1 MNALTSFSGC
11 SYRTNAFTETNGGK
25 IKLNALTSANYM
37 TLNVVEGQSV
47 SLPALKK
54 WTNGSLTVNANASL
68 ATPELWTL
76 NNVAVTMTA
85 ATSEWGHDK
94 LLYVDNSGF
103 NLSGGAQLS
112 LNVTNYSSSVD
123 RTISVA
129 GEGSRLDLPV
139 LVKATSTD
147 GYARVYFESTEGATL
162 SMPKISRIVGAAYDN
177 WKLTSASGGEIVVPG
192 YFQKSNLTVSLNAS
206 SAEID
211 GETSLVDDLAP
222 VGPFFVGAP
231 KYAPQVDVNI
241 STPYASGAELEEVSW
256 VGEAGGKWN
265 EASNWSGGVVPGASS
280 KVVIALGAD
289 QTIALPKGD
298 WAVASITCSAALS
311 LEGNAKLTVS
321 ENSSV
326 TGALALASGAMLTAT
341 NGATFSATGA
351 VSANG
356 AALVAKE
363 GATLNLPKLTSF
375 NNGSLTMSG
384 DGATFS
390 APELTNINNSLFA
403 LSGGAQLTLAVE
415 SYAAADYDAQRTI
428 FSVTGEGTKL
438 SLPNLTTIKSTTY
451 RTGITLSATLG
462 GEIDLPALTE
472 VTAPQY
478 GNSFNITEATGG
490 TINLDA
496 LQTIKSN
503 GCSFNFSTDKESR
516 TLPALVS
523 AVNTAFSVSKGRT
536 LSLPE
541 LTAFNNGS
549 LAMSGEGATFSA
561 PKLTNINNSLFAL
574 SGGAQLTLAVESY
587 AAADYDAQRTIFSVT
602 GEGTKL
608 SLPNLTTIKSTTY
621 RTGITLSATLGGE
634 IDLPALT
641 EVTAPQYGN
650 SFNITEATGGTINL
664 DALQTIKS
672 NGCSFN
678 FSTDKESRTLPALV
692 SAKNTNVTVSAGQTL
707 NLPALTTWSG
717 GSLTLNANATVNTPV
732 MTALTNV
739 GVTLKSTSSTF
750 NIPQL
755 TNINNSLFALSD
767 GAQLTLAV
775 ESYAAADYDAQRTIF
790 SVTGEGTKLSLPN
803 LTTIKSTTYRTG
815 ITLSATLGGEID
827 LPALTEVTAPQYG
840 NSFNITEATG
850 GTINLDALQTIK
862 SNGCSFNFSTDKE
875 SRTLP
880 ALVSAK
886 NLNFTSV
893 PYTTVSFPALTAW
906 NGGSLTVRRE
916 SVVSA
921 PALISFT
928 GTITFEGDGFK
939 PSPFLELTSGS
950 VLQGSGTIK
959 TNLTNK
965 GTVKTDVG
973 TFVLDGSYVQTS
985 SGTVAATINSEME
998 RGDAGYAPFKVS
1010 GTANVAGKIELVKP
1024 AGISYGIGSG
1034 GFTVLTAD
1042 NLVIDEGATYSG
1054 LDYGGLVVL
1063 EPVVTPMRLKFNIDY
1078 VSGAKVV
1085 SVVPCGASSVGASR
1099 SYIDVYFDRPIQ
1111 RSSFTKDDV
1120 SVVDPN
1126 GNAVEVYTVSA
1137 LTSANTSFRVYFNQ
1151 TERVSGVYSVEI
1163 GPDVLNDEGVV
1174 MNQNGAYPNGEDADK
1189 YVGTFE
1195 IKLADLTPSDVVA
1208 PTTAALG
1215 YPATVSWTTTNVGIA
1230 GALGSW
1236 RDRIYLSKTPT
1247 LGNKR
1252 LELATVSSGTGATL
1266 GTAIAAG
1273 ASVSQS
1279 ATVNIP
1285 LDAEGW
1291 GPGEYYVIVETD
1303 VDGAVL
1309 ETLET
1314 NNVAASQKI
1323 VLDYA
1328 KLPDLAV
1335 SAVKGPKTVAPGDEV
1350 SISWTTTNN
1359 GELATSGNWSETVY
1373 MSFDGT
1379 LADAIPLRTV
1389 HRSDAL
1395 AANGGAATRS
1405 VAVTIPTTSRSGA
1418 FRFLVVADSDANVTE
1433 SNEGN
1438 NSAVSSK
1445 ATLAKKLFLSV
1456 SETSIDEN
1464 ARQIRATVTRSGE
1477 LDADATVLVAT
1488 SDASELAVPASVV
1501 IPAGQSS
1508 AVFYFDAVSDDE
1520 IDGAQSAT
1528 LSVSLDGYTGDS
1540 ATIEIAD
1547 SDVRVLALS
1556 ADKYSA
1562 NEGETINLTV
1572 DLGRVAKEDTTVRL
1586 YVSRGGQLTY
1596 EPTVVIPAGQSSAT
1610 VELKVVDDSV
1620 PESSENL
1627 TITATADDYVSAQLR
1642 LTVEDDDE
1650 PTISLSFVS
1659 PYISET
1665 AGNNALIGT
1674 VTRAEATDS
1683 DLRVGLSTLDGF
1695 GNERFIR
1702 LPEEVVIKAGE
1713 TSVDF
1718 FVDAIDGWEVT
1729 GDVEITVVASGIQEN
1744 CGCSMEASSAGYT
1757 TATLTF
1763 LDDDCAALA
1772 LNLDRTILRAGA
1784 TTIATISRDEA
1795 AAEPLTVTLKSSDPA
1810 LLAAP
1815 QTVVIPAGKKTSDP
1829 FQVVAGS
1836 SSEAGWATLLASA
1849 VGMSSVSATIL
1860 VTDAEAPDLTVSD
1873 IDLPYA
1879 PYAGTVASISYVVS
1893 NRGTA
1898 IAQAANGWTEK
1909 VWLSKTR
1916 TLGDDAILLATY
1928 AHSDPLSHEPGQNAY
1943 TRFAEVELPQ
1953 VVGEY
1958 WVVVQVDAEGAVA
1971 DDLLK
1976 VDNTTA
1982 STSELFIA
1990 SPYFVEVQTDV
2001 ETTSVG
2007 APVPLYGKAFRNDV
2021 LDENGENTIP
2031 AANVDVAIH
2040 IIAKSSGIVRT
2051 ITATTNDKGE
2061 WTAEW
2066 KPYVNEYGTFDV
2078 SASHPALTSG
2088 TRQDSFTVMKLVV
2101 DQTSKSANVLD
2112 GATKSVSFELKN
2124 PTDKPLTGLKWEILD
2139 KPESLD
2145 VELDCAEL
2153 IAGGASQTATA
2164 TIHALDDSVRRGL
2177 ISLRISADN
2186 IRAVDVSI
2194 EVSVSPLSPS
2204 LVFGAALSAGIVPGT
2219 QKTLKLELTNEGGA
2233 ETGDVE
2239 LAFPVDWISCV
2250 QGSILESFAPG
2261 ETRTIEILVTPP
2273 ADSELTIW
2281 SGNFA
2286 VDYADKST
2294 RVPFSIRTVSE
2305 CIGTLTI
2312 TAVDEWYFYDETKP
2326 TLAGATVVV
2335 SDALSGDQVA
2345 SGVTGED
2352 GTFAVATLPEGY
2364 YKIRVSLDEH
2374 DDYTATIF
2382 VQDGENNVQAYLQYQ
2397 AVKYEWTVTPTS
2409 IEDLYD
2415 VEVKADFV
2423 TNVPKPVVVAEPGK
2437 IDLTPLTEVGDRIQ
2451 IDIDF
2456 TNYGLIDA
2464 LDFEFLFDGDGR
2476 YKMTP
2481 LVDIVDVIPAK
2492 STITVP
2498 CVFEMIDGNVVEE
2511 PEVSGATKGGGG
2523 KRGGGCSSATSGY
2536 VHHWECGGYQGVSTS
2551 IPVVHGGRCG
2561 GGGYASGGSWESHGG
2576 SGGGG
2581 RASGGSINRHSSVS
2595 VGSSNCND
2603 CVCNPKTQEGAIN
2616 IKWIANLLAGKVA
2629 KVVSKLNPYL
2639 DIDVSVG
2646 NINLSGGRTQCCQPC
2661 SKGSGEELSG
2671 KWKISAEISM
2681 DALTIE
2687 GFLGLRCKLGAKEAL
2702 ECISVP
2708 VPVADAS
2715 LEIKTGSQLTLT
2727 FSLGASAVWDCDG
2740 TISICGSAGVSLDS
2754 CTGVSAELTV
2764 NPGMPSEISFAGTLG
2779 VETGVTANVE
2789 WCKGKGGSANGCF
2802 KGASVSGKLQAKT
2815 PGIDFEA
2822 GVSKEL
2828 IKGNCDDDSSA
2839 WLDFVNGEYFSFST
2853 ADLDGSES
2861 LYTWEESLVAAL
2873 DDLYDFSELE
2883 NWSPTAADVADGLGY
2898 ATYDAM
2904 KEELGLSFSATDELT
2919 YDEINSIYNAY
2930 EHKDDPEDSEGTC
2943 ATVSIQID
2951 QQAVMTRDAF
2961 DAQLKIS
2968 NGGSQDL
2975 EDVDVDIVILDVN
2988 GNDVTSKFGIKAPT
3002 TSGFIGGTDSL
3013 GGLVGKAEGTA
3024 NWILVPSTE
3033 LAQNGPEVY
3042 YVGGYLSYTRDGV
3055 TVTHKMAAAGIT
3067 VFPQPEL
3074 ELTYFMQR
3082 DVIGDDPW
3090 TDEIEASEPFELAV
3104 MVKNNGAGIAQ
3115 NLYIESAQPRI
3126 VDNEKGLL
3134 VDFRITGTRVDGKNE
3149 SPSLT
3154 VNFGDVDPGEITI
3167 GQWAMTSSLQGQFEN
3182 YDVTF
3187 RHRNDFGDIQ
3197 FSIIKKVEILQLI
3210 HTVDAQN
3217 GDAKPDFLVNAVAD
3231 AQDLPDT
3238 LYLSDGSVEK
3248 VSLATDVE
3256 IVGDRR
3262 DDWSLTVSAALQ
3274 QGWNYARLTDE
3285 RLRLDNFRL
3294 TKVVRDDGVEIPFE
3308 SAWTTDRTFKE
3319 AGKRPVAEDSLHI
3332 LDYNEGA
3339 AGAKHS
3345 YTLYFASSDQTPPTI
3360 VAIADPGAGVA
3371 YRTLPLD
3378 SVEFEFSEPI
3388 NAKTLT
3394 AANVALTRGGVDVD
3408 LSGVA
3413 FENVSGALY
3422 RIVNLPSD
3430 ASKDGEYVL
3439 TINTLGVEDLVGNAG
3454 LDKSFAVS
3462 WTTAAEAPI
3471 VVAFENAPDGN
3482 VVAAVDSV
3490 DVLFSQTLDSQTF
3503 TVDDLVLTRGTE
3515 GLNLIDPAK
3524 VSIVSLGGARYRIAG
3539 LGDLTGNDGRYF
3551 LTVKSSGVVGAND
3564 ATGLGEKTLV
3574 WRKDTTGPT
3583 SAVWSGDAAG
3593 HKNVP
3598 VYSIDVTFDEPI
3610 VFESFQLADV
3620 TLKRNGKKVKLDSN
3634 FVMGVVDTTEYDQRW
3649 RIVGLEHF
3657 MTEDGRYEITVNL
3670 AGLEDLYGNKGV
3682 GTSSVAWNYD
3692 TKSPTLTFDNFA
3704 TWTNLETISVTGSV
3718 SEDDVAINVYDAW
3731 TNRLLKTT
3739 KSENGAFSADVQ
3751 LSGDGARELRVTAT
3765 DRAGNVSERTISVVV
3780 DKTSPIV
3787 EKVDVVSVASGD
3799 EHNALRVVF
3808 SEDVKLQALI
3818 DDGSITDVVAL
3829 TSGDGAPIALD
3840 AAAFQYDAKTATLV
3854 VSLDGFDDA
3863 TIKALASS
3871 TKDGVAS
3878 ATIGLTVDSA
3888 KILDK
3893 AGNAQRGSGA
3903 ASGSAVPDQI
3913 AATETVAS
3921 VNAYSA
3927 PSLYDWNG
3935 DGALDLIV
3943 GEKCG
3948 DGMGR
3953 VKIFLNQ
3960 GATEELA
3967 FTDGF
3972 YASYWNA
3979 GMGASVEI
3987 AVAAS
3992 GCQGAAPRIAD
4003 ITGDGLDDLLVG
4015 LSDGAI
4021 MLYRGAE
4028 LDGERVFSTP
4038 ELVVVGDGDAKGTLD
4053 VGNRAVFD
4061 VFDWNADGRNDLV
4074 VGGMDGKIRVYVDAS
4089 QTAGEYDFQRGVTL
4103 TDGTAEIAVESGR
4116 SAPTIADVNGDGY
4129 FDVVTGN
4136 TSGAMLVYLN
4146 SGTNANPKFK
4156 TATPILDASGEPVTL
4171 GGPTRS
4177 RPFAFDVNGDG
4188 IADYLVGSSDGSI
4201 GYYEGVRLVASNS
4214 EGEPGEIFSCSIS
4227 FPFALADPN
4236 APVYAAPTV
4245 SRFGVAD
4252 SGDLVVLWSTSDPAE
4267 KYEVEYRVK
4276 GSEEWT
4282 AAGSFATPFGALA
4295 GANFNVGDVVQA
4307 RVKAVASESKAESDW
4322 SKVVQYEIVGTR
4334 PSFSAATN
4342 VQEVGGVCAVSVSVE
4357 SNADA
4362 FSRWTIDWNDG
4373 SEPVSFVGLSMSRT
4387 FSHFYATSGV
4397 FAPILYLDGQEGVAL
4412 DPITVQLGSVSTL
4425 DDAPAQLF
4433 AEPTTADA
4441 RLDAVFSDLAAEPFV
4456 GPVMPDRALLA
4467 WRGLTASAPEA
4478 AAASL
4483 DRVFADMATDDV
4495 ELEAELDD
4503 ELLANLFDD

>member
-1 MNALTSFSGC
+1 M
-11 SYRTNAFTETNGGK
+11 
-25 IKLNALTSANYM
+25 
-37 TLNVVEGQSV
+37 
-47 SLPALKK
+47 
-54 WTNGSLTVNANASL
+54 
-68 ATPELWTL
+68 
-76 NNVAVTMTA
+76 
-85 ATSEWGHDK
+85 
-94 LLYVDNSGF
+94 
-103 NLSGGAQLS
+103 
-112 LNVTNYSSSVD
+112 
-123 RTISVA
+123 
-129 GEGSRLDLPV
+129 
-139 LVKATSTD
+139 
-147 GYARVYFESTEGATL
+147 
-162 SMPKISRIVGAAYDN
+162 
-177 WKLTSASGGEIVVPG
+177 
-192 YFQKSNLTVSLNAS
+192 
-206 SAEID
+206 
-211 GETSLVDDLAP
+211 
-222 VGPFFVGAP
+222 
-231 KYAPQVDVNI
+231 
-241 STPYASGAELEEVSW
+241 
-256 VGEAGGKWN
+256 
-265 EASNWSGGVVPGASS
+265 
-280 KVVIALGAD
+280 
-289 QTIALPKGD
+289 
-298 WAVASITCSAALS
+298 
-311 LEGNAKLTVS
+311 
-321 ENSSV
+321 
-326 TGALALASGAMLTAT
+326 
-341 NGATFSATGA
+341 
-351 VSANG
+351 
-356 AALVAKE
+356 
-363 GATLNLPKLTSF
+363 
-375 NNGSLTMSG
+375 
-384 DGATFS
+384 
-390 APELTNINNSLFA
+390 
-403 LSGGAQLTLAVE
+403 
-415 SYAAADYDAQRTI
+415 
-428 FSVTGEGTKL
+428 
-438 SLPNLTTIKSTTY
+438 
-451 RTGITLSATLG
+451 
-462 GEIDLPALTE
+462 
-472 VTAPQY
+472 
-478 GNSFNITEATGG
+478 
-490 TINLDA
+490 
-496 LQTIKSN
+496 
-503 GCSFNFSTDKESR
+503 
-516 TLPALVS
+516 
-523 AVNTAFSVSKGRT
+523 
-536 LSLPE
+536 
-541 LTAFNNGS
+541 
-549 LAMSGEGATFSA
+549 
-561 PKLTNINNSLFAL
+561 
-574 SGGAQLTLAVESY
+574 
-587 AAADYDAQRTIFSVT
+587 
-602 GEGTKL
+602 
-608 SLPNLTTIKSTTY
+608 
-621 RTGITLSATLGGE
+621 
-634 IDLPALT
+634 
-641 EVTAPQYGN
+641 
-650 SFNITEATGGTINL
+650 
-664 DALQTIKS
+664 
-672 NGCSFN
+672 
-678 FSTDKESRTLPALV
+678 
-692 SAKNTNVTVSAGQTL
+692 
-707 NLPALTTWSG
+707 
-717 GSLTLNANATVNTPV
+717 
-732 MTALTNV
+732 
-739 GVTLKSTSSTF
+739 
-750 NIPQL
+750 
-755 TNINNSLFALSD
+755 
-767 GAQLTLAV
+767 
-775 ESYAAADYDAQRTIF
+775 
-790 SVTGEGTKLSLPN
+790 
-803 LTTIKSTTYRTG
+803 
-815 ITLSATLGGEID
+815 
-827 LPALTEVTAPQYG
+827 
-840 NSFNITEATG
+840 
-850 GTINLDALQTIK
+850 
-862 SNGCSFNFSTDKE
+862 
-875 SRTLP
+875 
-880 ALVSAK
+880 
-886 NLNFTSV
+886 
-893 PYTTVSFPALTAW
+893 
-906 NGGSLTVRRE
+906 
-916 SVVSA
+916 
-921 PALISFT
+921 
-928 GTITFEGDGFK
+928 
-939 PSPFLELTSGS
+939 
-950 VLQGSGTIK
+950 
-959 TNLTNK
+959 
-965 GTVKTDVG
+965 
-973 TFVLDGSYVQTS
+973 
-985 SGTVAATINSEME
+985 
-998 RGDAGYAPFKVS
+998 
-1010 GTANVAGKIELVKP
+1010 
-1024 AGISYGIGSG
+1024 
-1034 GFTVLTAD
+1034 
-1042 NLVIDEGATYSG
+1042 
-1054 LDYGGLVVL
+1054 
-1063 EPVVTPMRLKFNIDY
+1063 
-1078 VSGAKVV
+1078 
-1085 SVVPCGASSVGASR
+1085 
-1099 SYIDVYFDRPIQ
+1099 
-1111 RSSFTKDDV
+1111 
-1120 SVVDPN
+1120 
-1126 GNAVEVYTVSA
+1126 
-1137 LTSANTSFRVYFNQ
+1137 
-1151 TERVSGVYSVEI
+1151 
-1163 GPDVLNDEGVV
+1163 
-1174 MNQNGAYPNGEDADK
+1174 
-1189 YVGTFE
+1189 
-1195 IKLADLTPSDVVA
+1195 
-1208 PTTAALG
+1208 
-1215 YPATVSWTTTNVGIA
+1215 
-1230 GALGSW
+1230 
-1236 RDRIYLSKTPT
+1236 
-1247 LGNKR
+1247 
-1252 LELATVSSGTGATL
+1252 
-1266 GTAIAAG
+1266 
-1273 ASVSQS
+1273 
-1279 ATVNIP
+1279 
-1285 LDAEGW
+1285 
-1291 GPGEYYVIVETD
+1291 
-1303 VDGAVL
+1303 
-1309 ETLET
+1309 
-1314 NNVAASQKI
+1314 
-1323 VLDYA
+1323 
-1328 KLPDLAV
+1328 
-1335 SAVKGPKTVAPGDEV
+1335 
-1350 SISWTTTNN
+1350 
-1359 GELATSGNWSETVY
+1359 
-1373 MSFDGT
+1373 
-1379 LADAIPLRTV
+1379 
-1389 HRSDAL
+1389 
-1395 AANGGAATRS
+1395 
-1405 VAVTIPTTSRSGA
+1405 
-1418 FRFLVVADSDANVTE
+1418 
-1433 SNEGN
+1433 
-1438 NSAVSSK
+1438 
-1445 ATLAKKLFLSV
+1445 
-1456 SETSIDEN
+1456 
-1464 ARQIRATVTRSGE
+1464 
-1477 LDADATVLVAT
+1477 
-1488 SDASELAVPASVV
+1488 
-1501 IPAGQSS
+1501 
-1508 AVFYFDAVSDDE
+1508 
-1520 IDGAQSAT
+1520 
-1528 LSVSLDGYTGDS
+1528 
-1540 ATIEIAD
+1540 
-1547 SDVRVLALS
+1547 
-1556 ADKYSA
+1556 
-1562 NEGETINLTV
+1562 
-1572 DLGRVAKEDTTVRL
+1572 
-1586 YVSRGGQLTY
+1586 
-1596 EPTVVIPAGQSSAT
+1596 
-1610 VELKVVDDSV
+1610 
-1620 PESSENL
+1620 
-1627 TITATADDYVSAQLR
+1627 
-1642 LTVEDDDE
+1642 
-1650 PTISLSFVS
+1650 
-1659 PYISET
+1659 
-1665 AGNNALIGT
+1665 
-1674 VTRAEATDS
+1674 
-1683 DLRVGLSTLDGF
+1683 
-1695 GNERFIR
+1695 
-1702 LPEEVVIKAGE
+1702 
-1713 TSVDF
+1713 
-1718 FVDAIDGWEVT
+1718 
-1729 GDVEITVVASGIQEN
+1729 
-1744 CGCSMEASSAGYT
+1744 
-1757 TATLTF
+1757 
-1763 LDDDCAALA
+1763 
-1772 LNLDRTILRAGA
+1772 
-1784 TTIATISRDEA
+1784 
-1795 AAEPLTVTLKSSDPA
+1795 
-1810 LLAAP
+1810 
-1815 QTVVIPAGKKTSDP
+1815 
-1829 FQVVAGS
+1829 
-1836 SSEAGWATLLASA
+1836 
-1849 VGMSSVSATIL
+1849 
-1860 VTDAEAPDLTVSD
+1860 
-1873 IDLPYA
+1873 
-1879 PYAGTVASISYVVS
+1879 
-1893 NRGTA
+1893 
-1898 IAQAANGWTEK
+1898 
-1909 VWLSKTR
+1909 
-1916 TLGDDAILLATY
+1916 
-1928 AHSDPLSHEPGQNAY
+1928 
-1943 TRFAEVELPQ
+1943 
-1953 VVGEY
+1953 
-1958 WVVVQVDAEGAVA
+1958 QVDAEGAVA

-1990 SPYFVEVQTDV
+1990 APYFVEVQTDV

-2007 APVPLYGKAFRNDV
+2007 APVPLYGTAYRNDV
-2021 LDENGENTIP
+2021 LDENGEKTIP

-2051 ITATTNDKGE
+2051 IAATTNDKGE
-2061 WTAEW
+2061 WSAEW

-2078 SASHPALTSG
+2078 SATHPALTSG

-2101 DQTSKSANVLD
+2101 DQTSKSVNVLD

-2145 VELDCAEL
+2145 VELDCATL

-2164 TIHALDDSVRRGL
+2164 TIRALNDSIRRGL

-2194 EVSVSPLSPS
+2194 EVSVSPLTPS
-2204 LVFGAALSAGIVPGT
+2204 LVFGAALSAGVVPGT

-2261 ETRTIEILVTPP
+2261 ETRTIEILVSPP
-2273 ADSELTIW
+2273 ADSDLTIW

-2286 VDYADKST
+2286 VNYANKST

-2305 CIGTLTI
+2305 CVGALTI

-2364 YKIRVSLDEH
+2364 YNIRVSFGEH

-2382 VQDGENNVQAYLQYQ
+2382 VQDGENSVQAYLQYQ
-2397 AVKYEWTVTPTS
+2397 AVKYTWTVVPTTF
-2409 IEDLYD
+2409 EDAYD
-2415 VEVKADFV
+2415 IEVKADFV
-2423 TNVPKPVVVAEPGK
+2423 TNVPKPVVIVEPGK
-2437 IDLTPLTEVGDRIQ
+2437 IDLTPLTRVGDRMQ
-2451 IDIDF
+2451 VDVDF
-2456 TNYGLIDA
+2456 TNYGLIA
-2464 LDFEFLFDGDGR
+2464 AQDFEFYFNGGGH

-2481 LVDIVDVIPAK
+2481 LVDIVDTIPAK
-2492 STITVP
+2492 STITIPV
-2498 CVFEMIDGNVVEE
+2498 VFELIEAINVND
-2511 PEVSGATKGGGG
+2511 PEVSNAS
-2523 KRGGGCSSATSGY
+2523 RGGGSRGGGDCFSVGGGY
-2536 VHHWECGGYQGVSTS
+2536 RYCYECGGLQGSSTS
-2551 IPVVHGGRCG
+2551 LAFEHPQPDGCTEAPVPAPAPTPTPTPSPSPTSYRQT
-2561 GGGYASGGSWESHGG
+2561 STELK
-2576 SGGGG
+2576 
-2581 RASGGSINRHSSVS
+2581 
-2595 VGSSNCND
+2595 SSNCKSCGPCKPTTEESSYSLGWLATKLFNK
-2603 CVCNPKTQEGAIN
+2603 VVTSLMNVHPAIKKPKVE
-2616 IKWIANLLAGKVA
+2616 LEPFKVA
-2629 KVVSKLNPYL
+2629 GS
-2639 DIDVSVG
+2639 
-2646 NINLSGGRTQCCQPC
+2646 RTQCCSPC
-2661 SKGSGEELSG
+2661 PDGGEKPNGKWESKTEVSTGLKGGCLIGFTLPDSKRLLSCMTVVGGTPIGPELQFDAGLFLELSG
-2671 KWKISAEISM
+2671 RISM
-2681 DALTIE
+2681 
-2687 GFLGLRCKLGAKEAL
+2687 
-2702 ECISVP
+2702 
-2708 VPVADAS
+2708 
-2715 LEIKTGSQLTLT
+2715 GSKDGCNGKKSKFGTLTLSGSA
-2727 FSLGASAVWDCDG
+2727 SLGATGSISLGVKDG
-2740 TISICGSAGVSLDS
+2740 VTGEIQYGLSG
-2754 CTGVSAELTV
+2754 GVSAVLKTGISVTV
-2764 NPGMPSEISFAGTLG
+2764 TYDSEEGI
-2779 VETGVTANVE
+2779 
-2789 WCKGKGGSANGCF
+2789 
-2802 KGASVSGKLQAKT
+2802 SVSGEFGGLT
-2815 PGIDFEA
+2815 FEA
-2822 GVSKEL
+2822 SFTVGGATLNQYSGSISIPLVEPCKFGGS
-2828 IKGNCDDDSSA
+2828 GSSA
-2839 WLDFVNGEYFSFST
+2839 LLDSREDYLYASVNAEE
-2853 ADLDGSES
+2853 DLLQQDYI
-2861 LYTWEESLVAAL
+2861 YTWEEFFGQYVDRDA
-2873 DDLYDFSELE
+2873 LYDCSEL
-2883 NWSPTAADVADGLGY
+2883 NDWQPTAADVAEGMEY
-2898 ATYDAM
+2898 ESYDAM
-2904 KEELGLSFSATDELT
+2904 KMDLNLNFSADDVLSDEDI
-2919 YDEINSIYNAY
+2919 YSIYNAY
-2930 EHKDDPEDSEGTC
+2930 EQKYHPTTDTGGTC
-2943 ATVSIQID
+2943 ATVSMQLG
-2951 QQAVMTRDAF
+2951 QQATQTRDAF

-2975 EDVDVDIVILDVN
+2975 DDVDVDIVITDAN
-2988 GNDVTSKFGIKAPT
+2988 GNDVTSKFGIMAPT
-3002 TSGFIGGTDSL
+3002 MSGFTNGADSL
-3013 GGLVGKAEGTA
+3013 GGLSGNAEGTA

-3042 YVGGYLSYTRDGV
+3042 YVGGYLSYARDGV
-3055 TVTHKMAAAGIT
+3055 TVTHKMAAAAIT

-3104 MVKNNGAGIAQ
+3104 MVKNNGYGTAQ
-3115 NLYIESAQPRI
+3115 NLKIKSAQPEI
-3126 VDNEKGLL
+3126 VDNQKGLL
-3134 VDFRITGTRVDGKNE
+3134 VNFCIKESKVDGKE
-3149 SPSLT
+3149 ASPSLT
-3154 VNFGDVDPGEITI
+3154 ADFGDVEPGEISV
-3167 GQWAMTSSLQGQFEN
+3167 GEWLMTSSLQGQFEN
-3182 YDVTF
+3182 YEAKF
-3187 RHRNDFGDIQ
+3187 QHRNSFGDDQ

-3210 HTVDAQN
+3210 RTVDAQN

-3231 AQDLPDT
+3231 AQDLPDA

-3262 DDWSLTVSAALQ
+3262 DDWSLTVSTALQ

-3285 RLRLDNFRL
+3285 RLWLDNFRL

-3413 FENVSGALY
+3413 FENVSGTLY

-3430 ASKDGEYVL
+3430 ASQDGEYVL
-3439 TINTLGVEDLVGNAG
+3439 TINTLGIEDLVGNAG

-3462 WTTAAEAPI
+3462 WMTAAEAPI

-3482 VVAAVDSV
+3482 VDSV

-3503 TVDDLVLTRGTE
+3503 TVDDLVLTRGME

-3539 LGDLTGNDGRYF
+3539 LGDLTADDGRYF
-3551 LTVKSSGVVGAND
+3551 LTVKSTGVVGAND
-3564 ATGLGEKTLV
+3564 ASGLGEKTLV

-3718 SEDDVAINVYDAW
+3718 SEDDVAISVYDAW

-3818 DDGSITDVVAL
+3818 DDGSIADVVAL

-3871 TKDGVAS
+3871 VKDGVAS

-3960 GATEELA
+3960 GATEALA

-3979 GMGASVEI
+3979 GTSASVEI

-4003 ITGDGLDDLLVG
+4003 ITGDGFDDLLVG

-4053 VGNRAVFD
+4053 VGNRAVFE

-4074 VGGMDGKIRVYVDAS
+4074 VGGMDGKIRVYIDAS
-4089 QTAGEYDFQRGVTL
+4089 QTVGEYDFQRGVTL

-4322 SKVVQYEIVGTR
+4322 SKVVQYEIVGER
-4334 PSFSAATN
+4334 PACSVATSA
-4342 VQEVGGVCAVSVSVE
+4342 QEVGGVCAVSVVVKSDD
-4357 SNADA
+4357 DA
-4362 FSRWTIDWNDG
+4362 FSNWTIDWNDG

-4478 AAASL
+4478 TAASL
-4483 DRVFADMATDDV
+4483 DRVFADMATDNV

-4503 ELLANLFDD
+4503 ELLADLFDD